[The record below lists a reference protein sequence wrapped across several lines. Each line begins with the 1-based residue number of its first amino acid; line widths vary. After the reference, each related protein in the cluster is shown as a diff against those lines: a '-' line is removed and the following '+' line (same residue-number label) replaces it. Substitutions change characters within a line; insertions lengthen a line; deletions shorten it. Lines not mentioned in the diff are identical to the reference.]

1 MWLTPSTV
9 SGYGSP
15 EDGYRNHA
23 QRSWSFAQHVSEP
36 ADMSMPSQVRDDP
49 LPFSVY
55 EAIIPGM
62 IHGLN
67 VVDDYINHA
76 QALAD
81 RKGWPEQQVFGA
93 RLAPDMLTF
102 GEQVAVLCN
111 KVDAHVAKLLRR
123 DAPAPRQIELSQ
135 SALKDRVAETVQ
147 FLKGLAPEDLAGAEN
162 HTFELS
168 PPIVRGWFGG
178 SDYIFLLVMPDFFFH
193 VATAH
198 DILRHLGAPL
208 GKRDYLGRLSQ
219 ESGGAYS

>member
-1 MWLTPSTV
+1 M
-9 SGYGSP
+9 
-15 EDGYRNHA
+15 
-23 QRSWSFAQHVSEP
+23 
-36 ADMSMPSQVRDDP
+36 
-49 LPFSVY
+49 PFSVY
-55 EAIIPGM
+55 EVTIPVM

-67 VVDDYINHA
+67 VVDDYIGHA
-76 QALAD
+76 QALAET
-81 RKGWPEQQVFGA
+81 RGWPEQQVFGA

-123 DAPAPRQIELSQ
+123 NVAPPRQTELRQ
-135 SALKDRVAETVQ
+135 AALRERVAGTIR
-147 FLKGLAPEDLAGAEN
+147 FLEGLTPEELAGAEN

-178 SDYIFLLVMPDFFFH
+178 ADYILLLVMPDFFFH

-198 DILRHLGAPL
+198 DILRNLGAPL

>member
-1 MWLTPSTV
+1 M
-9 SGYGSP
+9 
-15 EDGYRNHA
+15 
-23 QRSWSFAQHVSEP
+23 
-36 ADMSMPSQVRDDP
+36 
-49 LPFSVY
+49 PFSVY
-55 EAIIPGM
+55 ETTIPAM

-67 VVDDYINHA
+67 VVGDYIGHA
-76 QALAD
+76 QALAEN
-81 RKGWPEQQVFGA
+81 KGWPERQVFGA

-111 KVDAHVAKLLRR
+111 KVDAHVAKLARR
-123 DAPAPRQIELSQ
+123 EIPPPRQVELSGP
-135 SALKDRVAETVQ
+135 ALKNCLAETLR
-147 FLKGLAPEDLAGAEN
+147 FLEGLEPEDLAGAEN

-193 VATAH
+193 VATVH

-208 GKRDYLGRLSQ
+208 DKRDYLGRLSQ